1 MPTQPTSAPA
11 MFPASP
17 RTIALILA
25 SAIFMEQVDSTALST
40 ALPSM
45 AESFGVPALHL
56 SMAITGYLLSLA
68 LFIPVSGAIAD
79 RLGSRTVFRLAIAVF
94 ITGSILC
101 GLTTNVWLLVGAQM
115 LQGLGGALMVPVGRL
130 VLIRSVPKSE

>member
-1 MPTQPTSAPA
+1 MPTQPSSAPA

-56 SMAITGYLLSLA
+56 SMAITG
-68 LFIPVSGAIAD
+68 
-79 RLGSRTVFRLAIAVF
+79 
-94 ITGSILC
+94 
-101 GLTTNVWLLVGAQM
+101 
-115 LQGLGGALMVPVGRL
+115 
-130 VLIRSVPKSE
+130 